1 MNPMQG
7 GETEQSKDGAPKN
20 NRASDGL
27 GFHPYRMPS
36 LRNSLRMEVRRSMS
50 VRYGAAP
57 AVSRFLIL
65 RGVHCSNQI
74 PKPPGPRRTFSRC
87 SELLRQPPVHL
98 ADSTLVVQQFQGLL
112 S

>member
-50 VRYGAAP
+50 VGYGAA
-57 AVSRFLIL
+57 STSSIDE
-65 RGVHCSNQI
+65 RGVVTS
-74 PKPPGPRRTFSRC
+74 GSR
-87 SELLRQPPVHL
+87 LR
-98 ADSTLVVQQFQGLL
+98 
-112 S
+112 